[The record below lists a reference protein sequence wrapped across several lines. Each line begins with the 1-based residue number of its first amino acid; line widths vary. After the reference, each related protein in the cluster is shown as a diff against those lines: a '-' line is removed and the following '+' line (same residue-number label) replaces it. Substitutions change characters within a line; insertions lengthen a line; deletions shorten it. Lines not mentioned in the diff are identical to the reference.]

1 MVRIAELTAGHLKR
15 PDGVAVRDLG
25 SKNGTWVAGERI
37 HGAVP
42 LADGACFRL
51 GSETVRVELTLDER
65 PTKTAIVP

>member
-1 MVRIAELTAGHLKR
+1 MHNVSIE
-15 PDGVAVRDLG
+15 DLQ